1 MKGFLHYAKAPVGM
15 TKSSLARNES
25 EFANRPKTD
34 RRTKTPFYD
43 AGPPLG
49 VCRMSADIHLIW
61 QADHQI
67 SQGEAD
73 GKKKEA

>member
-43 AGPPLG
+43 AGRGPPVVFATTL
-49 VCRMSADIHLIW
+49 SADSLLRKIPFVKVF
-61 QADHQI
+61 A
-67 SQGEAD
+67 
-73 GKKKEA
+73 